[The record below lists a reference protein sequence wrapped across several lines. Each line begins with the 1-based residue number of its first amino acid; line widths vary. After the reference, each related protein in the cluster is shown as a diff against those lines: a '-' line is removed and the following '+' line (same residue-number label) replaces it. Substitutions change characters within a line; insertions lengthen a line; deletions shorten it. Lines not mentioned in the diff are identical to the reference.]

1 MFMELPNVQSGA
13 SLPSPTPLSLSL
25 SAPLSLS
32 PSLSP
37 LEPSFLTEMY
47 FFNVNEYYI
56 YKKL

>member
-1 MFMELPNVQSGA
+1 MSSLVLLSPPPLPF
-13 SLPSPTPLSLSL
+13 LSL

-37 LEPSFLTEMY
+37 LEPSFLAEMY